1 MVDWSFN
8 TEAFDK
14 LMWGCKFG
22 ILYFSKMAEELSLI
36 FYVYL
41 HKATLFPLKS
51 SLFSTILWLLYQY
64 DTATTIVWSPSYPE
78 GQQVGALL
86 NSSSRT
92 ANHMDWVILDVQSS
106 QSFRLTS
113 IQLENLSWNFMS
125 MSRMNGHL
133 RPSPYRNL
141 SNNNIIQF

>member
-41 HKATLFPLKS
+41 YKVTLFPLKS
-51 SLFSTILWLLYQY
+51 SLFSTILWLLLS
-64 DTATTIVWSPSYPE
+64 VWYSNYHTVRSPSYPE

-106 QSFRLTS
+106 QSFRLLQS
-113 IQLENLSWNFMS
+113 SWKSDWNCMS
-125 MSRMNGHL
+125 MSKDE
-133 RPSPYRNL
+133 RPPKTITL
-141 SNNNIIQF
+141 QEPKQ

>member
-51 SLFSTILWLLYQY
+51 SLFSTILWLLLS
-64 DTATTIVWSPSYPE
+64 VWYSNYHSVRSPSYPE

-106 QSFRLTS
+106 QSFRLLQS
-113 IQLENLSWNFMS
+113 SWKSDWNFMS
-125 MSRMNGHL
+125 MSKDE
-133 RPSPYRNL
+133 RPPKTITL
-141 SNNNIIQF
+141 

>member
-51 SLFSTILWLLYQY
+51 SLFSTILWLLLS
-64 DTATTIVWSPSYPE
+64 VWYSNYHSVRSPSYPE

-106 QSFRLTS
+106 QSFRLLQS
-113 IQLENLSWNFMS
+113 SWKSDWNFMS
-125 MSRMNGHL
+125 MSKDE
-133 RPSPYRNL
+133 RPPKTITL
-141 SNNNIIQF
+141 QEPKQ